1 MVVTLVCH
9 FAFDEKDEREDILK
23 SLGLEYSKESPENME
38 MLKDLKKGQC
48 IFSDFM
54 DVLEKWL
61 YIVHFEK

>member
-1 MVVTLVCH
+1 MAIKLVEDDTTEQYDGGNFGCH

-48 IFSDFM
+48 
-54 DVLEKWL
+54 
-61 YIVHFEK
+61 